1 MRYYDFFMISGSKLR
16 EASLFND
23 EEPSIGMEPGP
34 SKEQSHQFE
43 PPMMDDNDGFGPT
56 IGGDFGENSETGG
69 KNLMKFF
76 RTN

>member
-1 MRYYDFFMISGSKLR
+1 MISGSKLR

-34 SKEQSHQFE
+34 SKEQSVQFE
-43 PPMMDDNDGFGPT
+43 PPNMMDDNDGFGPT

-69 KNLMKFF
+69 KNLMKFY
-76 RTN
+76 RSN